1 MEKGFKEIVYFINK
15 FVLLSDNDIE
25 VFIPL
30 LKKEDYQKGDF
41 ILKEGQHCNQIKFV
55 LSGIY
60 RVYQLRD
67 GKEITSYF
75 NYNERNPLIAST
87 ESILRN
93 QKSKEYIE
101 CLEPGVLLS
110 LNYKD
115 LLELYKSSL
124 AFNIFGRKMAE
135 LNYLLS
141 IERIESLQYKT
152 ASDRYES
159 FLKLY
164 PNLINQIPHHY
175 IASYLGVTPESLSR
189 IRKSTLK

>member
-1 MEKGFKEIVYFINK
+1 MEEGFKNIISFINQ
-15 FVLLSDNDIE
+15 FALLSDNDIE
-25 VFIPL
+25 DFIPL

-41 ILKEGQHCNQIKFV
+41 ILKEGQHCNQVKFV
-55 LSGIY
+55 ISGIY
-60 RVYQLRD
+60 RVYQLRN

-75 NYNERNPLIAST
+75 NYNDRNPLIAST
-87 ESILRN
+87 ESILSN

-101 CLEPGVLLS
+101 CLGPGFVLS

-115 LLELYKSSL
+115 LLEIYKSSL
-124 AFNIFGRKMAE
+124 AFNTFGRKMAE

-152 ASDRYES
+152 ASDRYKS

-175 IASYLGVTPESLSR
+175 IASYLGITPESLSR